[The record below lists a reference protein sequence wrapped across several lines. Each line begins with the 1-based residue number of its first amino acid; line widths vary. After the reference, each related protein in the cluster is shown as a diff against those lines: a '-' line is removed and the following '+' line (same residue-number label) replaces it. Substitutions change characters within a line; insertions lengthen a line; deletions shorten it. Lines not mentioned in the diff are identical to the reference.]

1 MFTLIIYL
9 FIIHNIVLI
18 IIIIILKYISIVSN
32 ILSDICSTKIKNIQ
46 HLIKP
51 ILLLSISALGNKFI
65 YMYIFM
71 IIIIYFTFYWM

>member
-18 IIIIILKYISIVSN
+18 IIIIILKYINIVSN
-32 ILSDICSTKIKNIQ
+32 ILSDISSTKIKNIQ

-51 ILLLSISALGNKFI
+51 ILLLSISALGN
-65 YMYIFM
+65 
-71 IIIIYFTFYWM
+71 